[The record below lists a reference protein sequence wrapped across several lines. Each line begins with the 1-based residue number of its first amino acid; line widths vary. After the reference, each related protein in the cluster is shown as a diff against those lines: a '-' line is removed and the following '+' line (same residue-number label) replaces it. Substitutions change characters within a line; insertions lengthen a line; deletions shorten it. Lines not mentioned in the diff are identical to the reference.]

1 MKKIT
6 LLGLIG
12 FILTGCGD
20 DKVTKEYL
28 VGDWRCKDNQ
38 YQRHNVGV
46 NEDLGDPISSI
57 EDTATFKIIDN
68 ELYHINKEHGNTLV
82 DLNKNDITEDEISDT
97 YKTRIFNT
105 IKAIDKDTFKTVLIT
120 EIKNINNDTNI
131 IDLRTKLETVCTRI
145 K

>member
-1 MKKIT
+1 MKKIA

-12 FILTGCGD
+12 FALTGCGD

-46 NEDLGDPISSI
+46 NEDLGDPVSLI
-57 EDTATFKIIDN
+57 EDSVTFRIIDN
-68 ELYHINKEHGNTLV
+68 ELYRINKEHGNTLV
-82 DLNKNDITEDEISDT
+82 DLNKNNITEDEISDT

-105 IKAIDKDTFKTVLIT
+105 IKAIDKDTFKSIT
-120 EIKNINNDTNI
+120 TIDIKEIDNDTNI
-131 IDLRTKLETVCTRI
+131 IDLRTKLEGFCTRI